1 MRTNSRRRGWGLVL
15 AMLTLLVSLP
25 ELAYAQQTGLFP
37 LSPIRRQRVPC
48 DQQDPIYRTIKQQYY
63 GYHPTCWRRFP
74 AGWGCPSPEA
84 PDKKKSFEEIK
95 LQVDPLEGARRG
107 FDTEGGVEAPVPRR
121 PEVPAIPNLGRD
133 PFEQPIPAQPGNPPG
148 AAPGGQRTRPDPFEL
163 DKLDTPPAAPPNAP
177 RAGRARQTA
186 PAAGGNGPEL
196 SAPAEEPDRKVGSR
210 TSRSDDDEETD
221 ARPDGGPLLAIP
233 NVNLPPV
240 SDSSLVFGTRPAQ
253 GDSPATDTEA
263 TPATTPG
270 SSAPRRGFLSSLFNN
285 LGWNWT
291 RR

>member
-15 AMLTLLVSLP
+15 GMLTLLVSLP

-84 PDKKKSFEEIK
+84 PDKEKSFKEYPFSAEP
-95 LQVDPLEGARRG
+95 VEGPRR
-107 FDTEGGVEAPVPRR
+107 FPDEGGVEAPAPTR
-121 PEVPAIPNLGRD
+121 PAVPAIPNLGRD
-133 PFEQPIPAQPGNPPG
+133 PFEQPTPAPPGNAPG
-148 AAPGGQRTRPDPFEL
+148 AAPSGPRTRPDPFDL
-163 DKLDTPPAAPPNAP
+163 DKPDTPPAAAPNAP
-177 RAGRARQTA
+177 QAGRARQTA
-186 PAAGGNGPEL
+186 PVAVGNGPEL

-210 TSRSDDDEETD
+210 TSRSDDDEETV
-221 ARPDGGPLLAIP
+221 ARDGGPLLAIP

-240 SDSSLVFGTRPAQ
+240 SNSSLVFGTPPAQ
-253 GDSPATDTEA
+253 GDSPAADTEA
-263 TPATTPG
+263 TPATTPA
-270 SSAPRRGFLSSLFNN
+270 SSAPRRGFLSGLFNN